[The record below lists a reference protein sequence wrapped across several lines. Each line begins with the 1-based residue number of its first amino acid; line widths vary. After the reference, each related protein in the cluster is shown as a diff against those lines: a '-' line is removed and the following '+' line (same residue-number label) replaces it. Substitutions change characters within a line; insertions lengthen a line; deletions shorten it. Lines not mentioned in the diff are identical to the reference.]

1 MLKEKRRKEIF
12 VLNKKDKTMKRIT
25 IIGVSKKMQT
35 AVRHLA
41 TLHVLRNLIIAVANF
56 SLFTLHSSL
65 LSSCDRE
72 PLELYKKGDSLFKIG
87 YDWSKYGTPPEDGI
101 FVMYFKDGDSLI
113 KSDATENVVGEDH
126 SDLESGNYKMMVMT
140 NTFSYYTD
148 RQNMSFYYTDD
159 FEKMMAVSR
168 TEDITDMN
176 AWDAGRR
183 YLKEPLPLGVAVD
196 SFDVERASDDLIFYE
211 YDQDHDIGTIEDS
224 AKNVIWPMTTTL
236 TIRVKVRGINYLKH
250 PSQGGVE
257 GYITGLADGFYFS
270 QKWRRTQVGD
280 IKLKYGKW
288 RIDGYESRSTR
299 ADEPSDYR
307 VGWLAIDIQTFGL
320 PHGRELLF
328 QRTEKSNFLMLHF
341 TRIND
346 ETIDFSYDVGKML
359 RYQND
364 DGTED
369 ATFDQTQVAMELDLE
384 IDAPLIDE
392 DDLPTIPYTQPKGT
406 GAFDAEVE
414 DWGDDE
420 NVDVPM

>member
-1 MLKEKRRKEIF
+1 M
-12 VLNKKDKTMKRIT
+12 MKSRT

-41 TLHVLRNLIIAVANF
+41 TLRVLRNLIIAVANI

-72 PLELYKKGDSLFKIG
+72 PLELYKQGDSKFKIG
-87 YDWSKYGTPPEDGI
+87 YDWSKYGNPPEDGI
-101 FVMYFKDGDSLI
+101 YWMYFKNGDSLT
-113 KSDATENVVGEDH
+113 KSDATHNVDAEYRN
-126 SDLESGNYKMMVMT
+126 DLENGFYKMIVMT
-140 NTFSYYTD
+140 NTLSYYTD

-183 YLKEPLPLGVAVD
+183 YLKEPLQIGVSVD
-196 SFDVERASDDLIFYE
+196 SFNVERASDELIFYE
-211 YDQDHDIGTIEDS
+211 YDKDDDTGTSEDS
-224 AKNVIWPMTTTL
+224 AINVIYPMTTTL
-236 TIRVKVRGINYLKH
+236 TIHVKVRGINYLKP

-270 QKWRRTQVGD
+270 QKWRRSQVGD

-288 RIDGYESRSTR
+288 RLEEYEESSSTR
-299 ADEPSDYR
+299 ADEPAGYK
-307 VGWLAIDIQTFGL
+307 VGKVAIDIQTFGL
-320 PHGRELLF
+320 PHGRELLA
-328 QRTEKSNFLMLHF
+328 QRTDKSNFLMLHF
-341 TRIND
+341 TRLND
-346 ETIDFSYDVGKML
+346 ETIDFSYDVGKMIH
-359 RYQND
+359 YEGD
-364 DGTED
+364 DGTLE
-369 ATFDQTQVAMELDLE
+369 ATFDQADVALQLDLE
-384 IDAPLIDE
+384 IDASTVG
-392 DDLPTIPYTQPKGT
+392 DDAVPTIPYTQPKGT

-414 DWGDDE
+414 DWGDDQ